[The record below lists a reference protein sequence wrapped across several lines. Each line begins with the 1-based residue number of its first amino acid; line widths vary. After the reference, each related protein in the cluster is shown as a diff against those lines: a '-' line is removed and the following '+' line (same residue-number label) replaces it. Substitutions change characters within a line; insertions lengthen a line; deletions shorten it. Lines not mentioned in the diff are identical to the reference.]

1 MLKILKQKNSVPFVM
16 LLLLITKILGFL
28 KLRTIAQLFGVSHEL
43 DIFWAAFTIPDMLFM
58 LLVAGS
64 INAAIIPTFSEI
76 FRKEG
81 KTSLN
86 KFFNHLMVI
95 ISSLFILIALIL
107 FIFAPQ
113 LTRLLIESETLQ
125 DFLKFGQRIGTEDFE
140 LFVSLTR
147 ITMVSP
153 ILLGISSLV
162 TGYLQVRKQFFV
174 TSLAPLFYNLAMI
187 IGSVVFVVGF
197 DMGVEGI
204 AISAV
209 LGSLMHLL
217 IQIPQFKKYYDSRLQ
232 FGLKTLL
239 DGLKNNKT
247 MQAVKLALPRTIA
260 VLGEEVN
267 TIVNTLISFSLAA
280 GALSAYK
287 FAVSL
292 HLFPINIVGSAI
304 AQVALPN
311 LAESCDDEKKYCKV
325 LNSSIQKALFLVLPI
340 VSVLI
345 VLRLPLVRLAYGV
358 GAFDWRATILTAWCL
373 VLLSFS
379 VVGQSIVQILLRAF
393 YALKETWLPLIAITV
408 GIIVNIGFAILLT
421 NFLSHY
427 YDWRPIIEQMFI
439 QVKDA
444 NGAGFAP
451 VFGSFI
457 KDSLRW
463 STTRGSSDLSV
474 GGLSLSLSISY
485 LVEMVVLSLLLNI
498 RIKVITWKK
507 TMIPSLKK
515 VINASLM
522 CLGMYFVFKLFDFQ
536 LDTTRTIS
544 IVILTIITTTY
555 GFLSYFI
562 GCKVFRIKEVTLLD
576 EIAKDIKENL
586 FRRRRRK
593 VDVQESI

>member
-1 MLKILKQKNSVPFVM
+1 MF
-16 LLLLITKILGFL
+16 LLFITKILGFW
-28 KLRTIAQLFGVSHEL
+28 KLRVFAELFGASHQL

-64 INAAIIPTFSEI
+64 INAAVIPTFSEI
-76 FRKEG
+76 LRKEG
-81 KTSLN
+81 KDSLN
-86 KFFNHLMVI
+86 QFFNHLMVI
-95 ISSLFILIALIL
+95 ISSLFIFIAIIL
-107 FIFAPQ
+107 FIFTPQ
-113 LTRLLIESETLQ
+113 LTTFLIESDILQ
-125 DFLKFGQRIGTEDFE
+125 DFLKFGERIGPEDFD

-147 ITMVSP
+147 IMMLSP
-153 ILLGISSLV
+153 IFLGISSLV

-187 IGSVVFVVGF
+187 IGSVVLVVGF

-209 LGSLMHLL
+209 LGSLMHL
-217 IQIPQFKKYYDSRLQ
+217 IVQIPRFKNYYDGRLR
-232 FGLKTLL
+232 FGITPLIE
-239 DGLKNNKT
+239 GLRNSKT
-247 MQAVKLALPRTIA
+247 MQAVRLALPRTIA

-267 TIVNTLISFSLAA
+267 TVVNTLISFSLAA

-292 HLFPINIVGSAI
+292 HLFPINIIGSAI

-311 LAESCDDEKKYCKV
+311 LAESCDDEDKYCKV

-345 VLRLPLVRLAYGV
+345 VLRLPIVRLAYGV

-379 VVGQSIVQILLRAF
+379 VIGQSVVQILLRAF
-393 YALKETWLPLIAITV
+393 YALKETWLPLVAITI
-408 GIIVNIGFAILLT
+408 GIVVNIGFALLLT
-421 NFLSHY
+421 NFFSHY
-427 YDWRPIIEQMFI
+427 YDWRPILEQMFI
-439 QVKDA
+439 QIRDV

-451 VFGSFI
+451 VFESFI

-463 STTRGSSDLSV
+463 ATTRGTSDLAV

-485 LVEMVVLSLLLNI
+485 LVEMVVLAFLLNTKM
-498 RIKVITWKK
+498 KVITWKK
-507 TMIPSLKK
+507 TIVPSLKK
-515 VINASLM
+515 AINASLM

-544 IVILTIITTTY
+544 IVILTVITTMY

-562 GCKVFRIKEVTLLD
+562 GCKVFKIKEVALL
-576 EIAKDIKENL
+576 EGIVEDIKENL
-586 FRRRRRK
+586 FRRKKRK
-593 VDVQESI
+593 VDVQEGI

>member
-64 INAAIIPTFSEI
+64 INAAVIPTFSEI

-81 KTSLN
+81 KDSLN
-86 KFFNHLMVI
+86 QFFNHLMVI
-95 ISSLFILIALIL
+95 ISSLFILIAIIL
-107 FIFAPQ
+107 FIFTPQ
-113 LTRLLIESETLQ
+113 LTTLLIESDVLQ
-125 DFLKFGQRIGTEDFE
+125 DFLKFGERIGPEDFD

-147 ITMVSP
+147 IMMLSP
-153 ILLGISSLV
+153 IFLGISSLV

-174 TSLAPLFYNLAMI
+174 TSLAPLFYNLAMM
-187 IGSVVFVVGF
+187 IGSVVLVVGF

-209 LGSLMHLL
+209 LGSLLHLL
-217 IQIPQFKKYYDSRLQ
+217 IQIPKFKNYYDGHLR
-232 FGLKTLL
+232 FGITPLIEGLRHSKTR
-239 DGLKNNKT
+239 
-247 MQAVKLALPRTIA
+247 QAVRLALPRTIA

-267 TIVNTLISFSLAA
+267 TVVNTLISFSLAA

-304 AQVALPN
+304 AQVALPD
-311 LAESCDDEKKYCKV
+311 LAESCDDEDKYCKV
-325 LNSSIQKALFLVLPI
+325 LNSSIQNALFLVLPI

-345 VLRLPLVRLAYGV
+345 VLRLPIVRLAYGV

-379 VVGQSIVQILLRAF
+379 VIGQTVVQILLRAF
-393 YALKETWLPLIAITV
+393 YALKETWLPLVAITI
-408 GIIVNIGFAILLT
+408 GIIVNIGLALLLT
-421 NFLSHY
+421 NFFSHY
-427 YDWRPIIEQMFI
+427 YDWRPILEQMFI
-439 QVKDA
+439 QIRDA

-451 VFGSFI
+451 VFESFI
-457 KDSLRW
+457 KDSARW
-463 STTRGSSDLSV
+463 ATTRGTSDLAV

-485 LVEMVVLSLLLNI
+485 LVEMVVLSFLLNTKV
-498 RIKVITWKK
+498 KVITWEK
-507 TMIPSLKK
+507 TVVPALKK
-515 VINASLM
+515 AINASLM

-544 IVILTIITTTY
+544 IVILTVITTVY
-555 GFLSYFI
+555 GFLSYFV
-562 GCKVFRIKEVTLLD
+562 GCKVFKIEEVNLLD
-576 EIAKDIKENL
+576 EIIEDIKKNL
-586 FRRRRRK
+586 FKKRK
-593 VDVQESI
+593 VDVQKGI

>member
-16 LLLLITKILGFL
+16 LLLFFTKILGFL

-81 KTSLN
+81 KDSLN
-86 KFFNHLMVI
+86 QFFNHLMVI
-95 ISSLFILIALIL
+95 ISSLLILIALIL
-107 FIFAPQ
+107 FAFTPQ
-113 LTRLLIESETLQ
+113 LTALLIESEALQ
-125 DFLKFGQRIGTEDFE
+125 DFLKFGQRIGPEDFD

-147 ITMVSP
+147 IMMISP
-153 ILLGISSLV
+153 ILLGISSLL

-187 IGSVVFVVGF
+187 IGSVILVVGF

-209 LGSLMHLL
+209 LGSLVHLVV
-217 IQIPQFKKYYDSRLQ
+217 QIPKFKNYYDGRLR
-232 FGLKTLL
+232 FGITSLVE
-239 DGLKNNKT
+239 GLKNHKT

-260 VLGEEVN
+260 VFGEQVN
-267 TIVNTLISFSLAA
+267 TMVNTLISFSLAA

-292 HLFPINIVGSAI
+292 HLFPINIIGSAI
-304 AQVALPN
+304 AQVALPD
-311 LAESCDDEKKYCKV
+311 LAESCDDEKRYCKV

-340 VSVLI
+340 VSILI
-345 VLRLPLVRLAYGV
+345 VLRLPIVRLAYGV

-379 VVGQSIVQILLRAF
+379 VIGQSISQILLRAF
-393 YALKETWLPLIAITV
+393 YALKETWLPLVAITV
-408 GIIVNIGFAILLT
+408 GIIVNMGFAVLLT

-427 YDWRPIIEQMFI
+427 YDWRPILEQIFI
-439 QVKDA
+439 QIRDA
-444 NGAGFAP
+444 NGAGLTP
-451 VFGSFI
+451 VVGSFI

-463 STTRGSSDLSV
+463 ATTRGTSDLAV
-474 GGLSLSLSISY
+474 GGLSLSLSISS
-485 LVEMVVLSLLLNI
+485 LVEMVVLSLLLNV

-507 TMIPSLKK
+507 TIVPSFKK
-515 VINASLM
+515 AINASLM
-522 CLGMYFVFKLFDFQ
+522 CLGMYVVFKLFDFQ

-544 IVILTIITTTY
+544 IVILTGITTVY
-555 GFLSYFI
+555 GFLSYFV
-562 GCKVFRIKEVTLLD
+562 GCKVFKIQEITLLD
-576 EIAKDIKENL
+576 EIVKDIKENL
-586 FRRRRRK
+586 FRRNKRK
-593 VDVQESI
+593 VDVQEGI

>member
-64 INAAIIPTFSEI
+64 INAAIIPTLSEV

-81 KTSLN
+81 KDSLD
-86 KFFNHLMVI
+86 KFFNHLMAI
-95 ISSLFILIALIL
+95 ISSLLIFIALLL
-107 FIFAPQ
+107 FIFTPQ
-113 LTRLLIESETLQ
+113 LTTLLMESEALQ
-125 DFLKFGQRIGTEDFE
+125 NFLQFGQRIEPGDFD

-147 ITMVSP
+147 IMMLSP

-162 TGYLQVRKQFFV
+162 TGYLQVRKQFFI

-187 IGSVVFVVGF
+187 VGSVVLVAGF

-209 LGSLMHLL
+209 LGSLLHLL
-217 IQIPQFKKYYDSRLQ
+217 VQVPKFKEYFDTRLR
-232 FGLKTLL
+232 FGIVHLIEGLKH
-239 DGLKNNKT
+239 KKII
-247 MQAVKLALPRTIA
+247 QAVRLAVPRTIA
-260 VLGEEVN
+260 ILGEQIN
-267 TIVNTLISFSLAA
+267 TVVNTLISFSLAA

-292 HLFPINIVGSAI
+292 HLFPINIIGSAI

-311 LAESCDDEKKYCKV
+311 LEESCDDEDKYRKV
-325 LNSSIQKALFLVLPI
+325 LNSSIQKVLFLVLPI

-345 VLRLPLVRLAYGV
+345 VLRLPIVRLTYGV

-373 VLLSFS
+373 LLLSFS
-379 VVGQSIVQILLRAF
+379 VIGQSIDQILLRAF
-393 YALKETWLPLIAITV
+393 YAIKETWLPLIAVTV
-408 GIIVNIGFAILLT
+408 GIIVNIVCAILLT

-427 YDWRPIIEQMFI
+427 YDWRPILEQIFI

-444 NGAGFAP
+444 NGAGVAS
-451 VFGSFI
+451 VLGSFI
-457 KDSLRW
+457 KDSVRW
-463 STTRGSSDLSV
+463 ATTRGTSDLAV

-485 LVEMVVLSLLLNI
+485 LVEMVILSLLLNLKV
-498 RIKVITWKK
+498 KVISWKK
-507 TMIPSLKK
+507 TVVPSLKK
-515 VINASLM
+515 VANAFLM
-522 CLGMYFVFKLFDFQ
+522 SLGMYFVFKLFDFQ

-544 IVILTIITTTY
+544 IVILTIVTTVY
-555 GFLSYFI
+555 GFLSYFV
-562 GCKVFRIKEVTLLD
+562 GCKVFGIQEVNLLD
-576 EIAKDIKENL
+576 DIVKDIKENL
-586 FRRRRRK
+586 LRRRRKK
-593 VDVQESI
+593 VDVQEDI

>member
-64 INAAIIPTFSEI
+64 INAAVIPTFSEI

-81 KTSLN
+81 KDSLN
-86 KFFNHLMVI
+86 QFFNHLMVI
-95 ISSLFILIALIL
+95 ISSLFIFIALVL
-107 FIFAPQ
+107 FIFTPQ
-113 LTRLLIESETLQ
+113 LTTLLIESEALQ
-125 DFLKFGQRIGTEDFE
+125 NFLKFGQRIGPEDFD

-147 ITMVSP
+147 IMMISP
-153 ILLGISSLV
+153 ILLGVSSLV

-187 IGSVVFVVGF
+187 IGSVILVVGF

-209 LGSLMHLL
+209 FGSLMHLL
-217 IQIPQFKKYYDSRLQ
+217 IQIPKFRNYFDGRLRIGFATLIEGLRQKK
-232 FGLKTLL
+232 T
-239 DGLKNNKT
+239 T
-247 MQAVKLALPRTIA
+247 QAVRLALPRTIA

-267 TIVNTLISFSLAA
+267 TVVNTLISFSLAA

-311 LAESCDDEKKYCKV
+311 LAESCDDEDKYCKV

-393 YALKETWLPLIAITV
+393 YALKETWLPLVAITV

-427 YDWRPIIEQMFI
+427 YDWRPILEQMFI
-439 QVKDA
+439 QVRDA
-444 NGAGFAP
+444 NGAGFTP

-463 STTRGSSDLSV
+463 ATTRGTSDLAV

-485 LVEMVVLSLLLNI
+485 LVEMVVLSLLLNLK
-498 RIKVITWKK
+498 IKVITWKK
-507 TMIPSLKK
+507 TIIPSIKK

-544 IVILTIITTTY
+544 IVILTGITTVY
-555 GFLSYFI
+555 GFLSYFV
-562 GCKVFRIKEVTLLD
+562 GCKVFRIKEVNLFD
-576 EIAKDIKENL
+576 EIVEDVKENL
-586 FRRRRRK
+586 FRRKRRK
-593 VDVQESI
+593 VDVQEGI

>member
-64 INAAIIPTFSEI
+64 INAAVIPTFSEI

-81 KTSLN
+81 KDSLN
-86 KFFNHLMVI
+86 QFFNHLMVI
-95 ISSLFILIALIL
+95 VSSLFILIAIIL
-107 FIFAPQ
+107 FIFTPQ
-113 LTRLLIESETLQ
+113 LTTLLIESDVLQ
-125 DFLKFGQRIGTEDFE
+125 DFLKFGERIGPEDFD

-147 ITMVSP
+147 IMMLSP
-153 ILLGISSLV
+153 IFLGISSLV

-174 TSLAPLFYNLAMI
+174 TSLAPLFYNLAMM
-187 IGSVVFVVGF
+187 IGSVILVVGF

-209 LGSLMHLL
+209 LGSLMHL
-217 IQIPQFKKYYDSRLQ
+217 IVQIPRFKNYYDGHLR
-232 FGLKTLL
+232 FGIAPLIEGLRHSKTR
-239 DGLKNNKT
+239 
-247 MQAVKLALPRTIA
+247 QAVRLALPRTIA

-267 TIVNTLISFSLAA
+267 TVVNTLISFSLAA

-304 AQVALPN
+304 AQVALPD
-311 LAESCDDEKKYCKV
+311 LAESCDDEDKYCKV
-325 LNSSIQKALFLVLPI
+325 LNNSIQKALFLVLPI

-345 VLRLPLVRLAYGV
+345 VLRLPIVRLAYGV

-379 VVGQSIVQILLRAF
+379 VIGQSVVQILLRAF
-393 YALKETWLPLIAITV
+393 YALKETWLPLVAITV
-408 GIIVNIGFAILLT
+408 GIIVNIGFALLLT

-427 YDWRPIIEQMFI
+427 YDWRPILEQMFI
-439 QVKDA
+439 QIRDA

-451 VFGSFI
+451 VFESFI
-457 KDSLRW
+457 KDSVRW
-463 STTRGSSDLSV
+463 ATTRGTSDLAV

-485 LVEMVVLSLLLNI
+485 LVEMVVLSFLLNTKV
-498 RIKVITWKK
+498 KVITWEK
-507 TMIPSLKK
+507 TIVPALKK
-515 VINASLM
+515 GINASLM

-544 IVILTIITTTY
+544 IVILTVITTVY
-555 GFLSYFI
+555 GFLSYFV
-562 GCKVFRIKEVTLLD
+562 GCKVFRIEEVNLLD
-576 EIAKDIKENL
+576 EIVEDIKKNL
-586 FRRRRRK
+586 FKKRK
-593 VDVQESI
+593 IDVQEGI

>member
-64 INAAIIPTFSEI
+64 INAAVIPTFSEI

-81 KTSLN
+81 KDSLN
-86 KFFNHLMVI
+86 QFFNHLMVI
-95 ISSLFILIALIL
+95 ISSLFIFIAIIL
-107 FIFAPQ
+107 FIFTPQ
-113 LTRLLIESETLQ
+113 LTTLLIESDVLQ
-125 DFLKFGQRIGTEDFE
+125 DFLKFGERIGPEDFD

-147 ITMVSP
+147 IMMLSP
-153 ILLGISSLV
+153 IFLGISSLV

-174 TSLAPLFYNLAMI
+174 TSLAPLFYNLAMM
-187 IGSVVFVVGF
+187 IGSVVLVVGF

-209 LGSLMHLL
+209 LGSLLHLL
-217 IQIPQFKKYYDSRLQ
+217 IQIPRFKNYYDGHLR
-232 FGLKTLL
+232 FGIAPLIEGLRHSKTR
-239 DGLKNNKT
+239 
-247 MQAVKLALPRTIA
+247 QAVRLALPRTIA

-267 TIVNTLISFSLAA
+267 TLVNTLISFSLAA

-304 AQVALPN
+304 AQVALPD
-311 LAESCDDEKKYCKV
+311 LAESCDDEDKYCKV
-325 LNSSIQKALFLVLPI
+325 LNSSIQNALFLVLPI

-345 VLRLPLVRLAYGV
+345 VLRLPIVRLAYGV

-379 VVGQSIVQILLRAF
+379 VIGQTVVQILLRAF
-393 YALKETWLPLIAITV
+393 YALKETWLPLVAITV
-408 GIIVNIGFAILLT
+408 GIIVNIGFALLLT
-421 NFLSHY
+421 NFFSHY
-427 YDWRPIIEQMFI
+427 YDWRPILEQMFI
-439 QVKDA
+439 QIRDA

-451 VFGSFI
+451 VFESFI
-457 KDSLRW
+457 KDSVRW
-463 STTRGSSDLSV
+463 ATTRGTSDLAV
-474 GGLSLSLSISY
+474 GGLSLSLSVSY
-485 LVEMVVLSLLLNI
+485 LVEMVVLSFLLNTKV
-498 RIKVITWKK
+498 KVITWEK
-507 TMIPSLKK
+507 TVVPALKK
-515 VINASLM
+515 AINASLM

-544 IVILTIITTTY
+544 IVILTVITTVY
-555 GFLSYFI
+555 GFLSYFV
-562 GCKVFRIKEVTLLD
+562 GCKVFRIEEVNLLD
-576 EIAKDIKENL
+576 EIVEDIKKNL
-586 FRRRRRK
+586 FKKRK
-593 VDVQESI
+593 VDVQKGI

>member
-64 INAAIIPTFSEI
+64 INAAVIPTFSEI

-81 KTSLN
+81 KDSLN
-86 KFFNHLMVI
+86 QFFNHLMVI
-95 ISSLFILIALIL
+95 ISSLFIFIALVL
-107 FIFAPQ
+107 FIFTPQ
-113 LTRLLIESETLQ
+113 LTTLLIESEALQ
-125 DFLKFGQRIGTEDFE
+125 DFLKFGQRIGPEDFD

-147 ITMVSP
+147 IMMISP

-174 TSLAPLFYNLAMI
+174 TSLSPLFYNLAMI
-187 IGSVVFVVGF
+187 IGSVILVVGF

-209 LGSLMHLL
+209 FGSLMHLL
-217 IQIPQFKKYYDSRLQ
+217 IQVPKFRNYFDGRLRIG
-232 FGLKTLL
+232 FATLIEGLRQK
-239 DGLKNNKT
+239 KT
-247 MQAVKLALPRTIA
+247 MQAVRLALPRTIA

-267 TIVNTLISFSLAA
+267 TVVNTLISFSLAA

-311 LAESCDDEKKYCKV
+311 LAESCDDEDKYCKV

-340 VSVLI
+340 VSILI
-345 VLRLPLVRLAYGV
+345 VLRLPLVRRAYGV

-393 YALKETWLPLIAITV
+393 YALKETWLPLVAITV

-427 YDWRPIIEQMFI
+427 YDWRPILEQMFI
-439 QVKDA
+439 QVRDA
-444 NGAGFAP
+444 NGAGFTP

-463 STTRGSSDLSV
+463 ATTRGTSDLAV

-485 LVEMVVLSLLLNI
+485 LVEMIVLSLLLNLK
-498 RIKVITWKK
+498 IKVITWKK
-507 TMIPSLKK
+507 TIVPSIKK
-515 VINASLM
+515 VINAALM

-544 IVILTIITTTY
+544 IVILTGITTVY
-555 GFLSYFI
+555 GFLSYFV
-562 GCKVFRIKEVTLLD
+562 GCKVFRIKEVTLFD
-576 EIAKDIKENL
+576 ETVEDIKENL
-586 FRRRRRK
+586 FRRKRRK
-593 VDVQESI
+593 VDVQEGI

>member
-64 INAAIIPTFSEI
+64 INAAVIPTFSEI

-81 KTSLN
+81 KDSLN
-86 KFFNHLMVI
+86 QFFNHLMVI
-95 ISSLFILIALIL
+95 VSSLFILIAIIL
-107 FIFAPQ
+107 FIFTPQ
-113 LTRLLIESETLQ
+113 LTTLLIESDVLQ
-125 DFLKFGQRIGTEDFE
+125 DFLKFGERIGPEDFD

-147 ITMVSP
+147 IMMLSP
-153 ILLGISSLV
+153 IFLGISSLV

-174 TSLAPLFYNLAMI
+174 TSLAPLFYNLAMM
-187 IGSVVFVVGF
+187 IGSVVLVVGF

-209 LGSLMHLL
+209 LGSLMHL
-217 IQIPQFKKYYDSRLQ
+217 IVQIPRFKNYYDGHLR
-232 FGLKTLL
+232 FGIAPLIEGLRHSKTR
-239 DGLKNNKT
+239 
-247 MQAVKLALPRTIA
+247 QAVRLALPRTIA

-267 TIVNTLISFSLAA
+267 TVVNTLISFSLAA

-304 AQVALPN
+304 AQVALPD
-311 LAESCDDEKKYCKV
+311 LAESCDDEDKYCKV

-345 VLRLPLVRLAYGV
+345 VLRLPIVRLAYGV

-379 VVGQSIVQILLRAF
+379 VIGQSVVQILLRAF
-393 YALKETWLPLIAITV
+393 YALKETWLPLVAITV
-408 GIIVNIGFAILLT
+408 GIIVNIGFALLLT

-427 YDWRPIIEQMFI
+427 YDWRPILEQMFI
-439 QVKDA
+439 QIRDA

-451 VFGSFI
+451 VFESFI
-457 KDSLRW
+457 KDSVRW
-463 STTRGSSDLSV
+463 ATTRGTSDLAV

-485 LVEMVVLSLLLNI
+485 LVEMVVLSFLLNTKV
-498 RIKVITWKK
+498 KVITWEK
-507 TMIPSLKK
+507 TIVPALKK
-515 VINASLM
+515 GINASLM

-544 IVILTIITTTY
+544 IVILTVITTVY
-555 GFLSYFI
+555 GFLSYFV
-562 GCKVFRIKEVTLLD
+562 GCKVFRIEEVNLLD
-576 EIAKDIKENL
+576 EIVEDIKKNL
-586 FRRRRRK
+586 FKKRK
-593 VDVQESI
+593 IDVQEGI

>member
-64 INAAIIPTFSEI
+64 INAAVIPTFSEI

-81 KTSLN
+81 KDSLN
-86 KFFNHLMVI
+86 QFFNHLIVI
-95 ISSLFILIALIL
+95 ISSLFIFIAIIL
-107 FIFAPQ
+107 FIFTPQ
-113 LTRLLIESETLQ
+113 LTTLLIESDILQ
-125 DFLKFGQRIGTEDFE
+125 DFLKFGERIGPEDFD

-147 ITMVSP
+147 IMMLSP
-153 ILLGISSLV
+153 IFLGISSLV

-187 IGSVVFVVGF
+187 IGSVVLVVGF

-209 LGSLMHLL
+209 LGSLMHL
-217 IQIPQFKKYYDSRLQ
+217 IVQIPRFKNYYDGRLR
-232 FGLKTLL
+232 FGITPLIE
-239 DGLKNNKT
+239 GLRNSKT
-247 MQAVKLALPRTIA
+247 MQAVRLALPRTIA

-267 TIVNTLISFSLAA
+267 TVVNTLISFSLAA

-292 HLFPINIVGSAI
+292 HLFPINIIGSAI

-311 LAESCDDEKKYCKV
+311 LAESCDDEDKYCKV

-345 VLRLPLVRLAYGV
+345 VLRLPIVRLAYGV

-379 VVGQSIVQILLRAF
+379 VIGQSVVQILLRAF
-393 YALKETWLPLIAITV
+393 YALKETWLPLVAITI
-408 GIIVNIGFAILLT
+408 GIVVNIGFALLLT
-421 NFLSHY
+421 NFFSHY
-427 YDWRPIIEQMFI
+427 YDWRPILEQMFI
-439 QVKDA
+439 QIRDV

-451 VFGSFI
+451 VFESFI

-463 STTRGSSDLSV
+463 ATTRGTSDLAV

-485 LVEMVVLSLLLNI
+485 LVEMVVLAFLLNTKM
-498 RIKVITWKK
+498 KVITWKK
-507 TMIPSLKK
+507 TIVPSLKK
-515 VINASLM
+515 AINASLM

-544 IVILTIITTTY
+544 IVILTVITTMY

-562 GCKVFRIKEVTLLD
+562 GCKVFKIKEVALL
-576 EIAKDIKENL
+576 EGIVEDIKENL
-586 FRRRRRK
+586 FRRKKRK
-593 VDVQESI
+593 VDVQEGI

>member
-64 INAAIIPTFSEI
+64 INAAVIPTFSEI

-81 KTSLN
+81 KDSLN
-86 KFFNHLMVI
+86 QFFNHLMVI
-95 ISSLFILIALIL
+95 VSSLFILIAIIL
-107 FIFAPQ
+107 FIFTPQ
-113 LTRLLIESETLQ
+113 LTTLLIESDVLQ
-125 DFLKFGQRIGTEDFE
+125 DFLKFGERIGPEDFD

-147 ITMVSP
+147 IMMLSP
-153 ILLGISSLV
+153 IFLGISSLV

-174 TSLAPLFYNLAMI
+174 TSLAPLFYNLAMM
-187 IGSVVFVVGF
+187 IGSVVLVVGF

-209 LGSLMHLL
+209 LGSLMHL
-217 IQIPQFKKYYDSRLQ
+217 IVQIPRFKNYYDGHLR
-232 FGLKTLL
+232 FGIAPLIEGLRHSKTR
-239 DGLKNNKT
+239 
-247 MQAVKLALPRTIA
+247 QAVRLALPRTIA

-267 TIVNTLISFSLAA
+267 TVVNTLISFSLAA

-304 AQVALPN
+304 AQVALPD
-311 LAESCDDEKKYCKV
+311 LAESCDDEDKYCKV

-345 VLRLPLVRLAYGV
+345 VLRLPIVRLAYGV

-379 VVGQSIVQILLRAF
+379 VIGQSVVQILLRAF
-393 YALKETWLPLIAITV
+393 YALKETWLPLVAITV
-408 GIIVNIGFAILLT
+408 GIIVNIGFALLLT

-427 YDWRPIIEQMFI
+427 YDWRPILEQMFI
-439 QVKDA
+439 QIRDA

-451 VFGSFI
+451 VFESFI
-457 KDSLRW
+457 KDSVRW
-463 STTRGSSDLSV
+463 ATTRGTSDLAV

-485 LVEMVVLSLLLNI
+485 LVEMVVLSFLLNTKV
-498 RIKVITWKK
+498 KVITWEK
-507 TMIPSLKK
+507 TIVPALKK
-515 VINASLM
+515 GINASLM

-544 IVILTIITTTY
+544 IVILTVITTVY
-555 GFLSYFI
+555 GFLSYFV
-562 GCKVFRIKEVTLLD
+562 GCKVFRIEEVNLLD
-576 EIAKDIKENL
+576 EIVEDIKKNL
-586 FRRRRRK
+586 FKKRK
-593 VDVQESI
+593 VDVQEGI